1 MNSEHRSAARLLS
14 TSAAPN
20 IVAEITHDVLTRWSA
35 EHTQT
40 QIQSQGDPALAAM
53 LSGTQQLMRL
63 GQYITTFRVRS
74 DREQLRRQ
82 AEYDRQ
88 QVRNIVDSTAHLVA
102 GGFRMLLGRAAGGKS
117 GGALSAVDAGA
128 LEAIAAAA
136 EHLIVGGGDPAATV
150 AGLALVGGVV
160 LALRLEAVAD
170 VAAERV
176 WAAFVRLAKAA
187 IRQCAGRNWLR
198 AALAVCVEAAPQ
210 GEHLRGLAED
220 GCVLGA
226 FTQLVFDP
234 QSDYLV
240 RVPGHAAE
248 LEPEPEHAVG
258 LVSALATA
266 ASTRF
271 PDVLR
276 LVQLVHANATDVLV
290 SAEHS
295 RNQPGRATAA
305 GLRTLAILHVLDAV
319 LQRYFVD
326 DAYLGVAE
334 GDLVDAWCAV
344 VDSLAAVHF
353 VTLRL
358 GGRAGT
364 EAFRRASTMAVRFI
378 SSCSAPAVD
387 AAVRRVF
394 GAQPCLCFMAQRP
407 VSAIGGERS
416 CLVLFYMDLCEHLVP
431 LISANSVATLVLPLA
446 ARYAG
451 GEVVRDV
458 GAEWFESAH
467 ALVLAVL
474 EAGTANGAVQRVGME
489 AVPWYS
495 GLVLRLYPDQGISA
509 NLLRIA
515 FTASVRCLAAI
526 ADGDLAGV
534 ARLLAWD
541 CVSML
546 LGRIDAIASDG
557 HRPTP
562 GRVRAEVNA
571 VRRRELL
578 LVLADQ
584 VAAVP
589 LALLP
594 RLLAEIHPRVVKNH
608 RYRPGSGD
616 CGRI

>member
-20 IVAEITHDVLTRWSA
+20 IAAEITHDVLTRWCA
-35 EHTQT
+35 EYTQT
-40 QIQSQGDPALAAM
+40 QAQLQGDPALSVM

-102 GGFRMLLGRAAGGKS
+102 GGFRMLLARAAGGKS
-117 GGALSAVDAGA
+117 GSALSAVDAGA

-136 EHLIVGGGDPAATV
+136 EHLIVRGGDPAATV

-160 LALRLEAVAD
+160 LALRLEVVAG

-176 WAAFVRLAKAA
+176 WAAFVHLAKAA
-187 IRQCAGRNWLR
+187 IRECAGRNWLW

-220 GCVLGA
+220 GCVLKGFA
-226 FTQLVFDP
+226 QLVFDP
-234 QSDYLV
+234 QSGFLA
-240 RVPGHAAE
+240 RVPGHAAELE

-305 GLRTLAILHVLDAV
+305 GLRTLAILHVLDAI

-353 VTLRL
+353 
-358 GGRAGT
+358 
-364 EAFRRASTMAVRFI
+364 
-378 SSCSAPAVD
+378 
-387 AAVRRVF
+387 
-394 GAQPCLCFMAQRP
+394 
-407 VSAIGGERS
+407 
-416 CLVLFYMDLCEHLVP
+416 
-431 LISANSVATLVLPLA
+431 
-446 ARYAG
+446 
-451 GEVVRDV
+451 
-458 GAEWFESAH
+458 
-467 ALVLAVL
+467 
-474 EAGTANGAVQRVGME
+474 
-489 AVPWYS
+489 
-495 GLVLRLYPDQGISA
+495 
-509 NLLRIA
+509 
-515 FTASVRCLAAI
+515 
-526 ADGDLAGV
+526 
-534 ARLLAWD
+534 
-541 CVSML
+541 
-546 LGRIDAIASDG
+546 
-557 HRPTP
+557 
-562 GRVRAEVNA
+562 
-571 VRRRELL
+571 
-578 LVLADQ
+578 
-584 VAAVP
+584 
-589 LALLP
+589 
-594 RLLAEIHPRVVKNH
+594 
-608 RYRPGSGD
+608 
-616 CGRI
+616 